1 MKWSCHGV
9 TASDMT
15 YNHYNSLI
23 INYIFHETYGS
34 CHGMTHTYD
43 DDCRATPWRGPTNLD
58 NAMVINYIIH
68 LRPNSLGY

>member
-23 INYIFHETYGS
+23 INYIFHESYGS
-34 CHGMTHTYD
+34 CHGMTLHFLMMMIV
-43 DDCRATPWRGPTNLD
+43 GPRHGVALQIWI
-58 NAMVINYIIH
+58 MQWLLII
-68 LRPNSLGY
+68 